1 MKSWKLGSPPRRRG
15 KDKAEHLVQDHIG
28 ITPAQAGK
36 RCYLCASTKS
46 SWDHPRVG
54 GEKAKITPRLKRCRG
69 SPPRGRG
76 KANWHCVRRPALR
89 ITPAQAGKR
98 TRSWRAYGCPW
109 DHPRVGGEKK
119 GVRHWWALPRGSPP
133 RWRGKATF
141 SGRSDPGVG
150 ITPAWAG
157 KSRIDKLEWIPVKD
171 HPRVGGEKPVG
182 YDLLQR
188 PAGITPAW
196 AGKRYCRQSPPRA
209 GWDHPR
215 VGGEK
220 SNAACNSLSISGS
233 PPRGRGKA
241 GNHVNHASNLGIT
254 PAWAGKRSLL
264 IPHPK
269 RCRDHPRVGGEKK

>member
-76 KANWHCVRRPALR
+76 KVVRPDVVAKAAG
-89 ITPAQAGKR
+89 ITPAWAGKSCPAR
-98 TRSWRAYGCPW
+98 CRSQSCG

-157 KSRIDKLEWIPVKD
+157 TSRSGVTMDLISRD
-171 HPRVGGEKPVG
+171 HPRVGGEKIFYRFVWTIEWGSPPRG
-182 YDLLQR
+182 RGKEELLQFVIGH
-188 PAGITPAW
+188 AGITPAW
-196 AGKRYCRQSPPRA
+196 AGKSQL
-209 GWDHPR
+209 
-215 VGGEK
+215 
-220 SNAACNSLSISGS
+220 LS
-233 PPRGRGKA
+233 R
-241 GNHVNHASNLGIT
+241 NLDT
-254 PAWAGKRSLL
+254 S
-264 IPHPK
+264 
-269 RCRDHPRVGGEKK
+269 